1 MEYSRNKI
9 VKVMRRDPSMMEQ
22 FVQNAMRSFKIL
34 TIKKIR
40 IHPVENGNANN
51 SGGQNFHV
59 LPPAI
64 M

>member
-1 MEYSRNKI
+1 
-9 VKVMRRDPSMMEQ
+9 MRRDPSMMEQ
-22 FVQNAMRSFKIL
+22 FVQNAMRRFKIL